1 MKRLICIL
9 IVVIIAVAMVITC
22 PDKEQHLTALNNEW
36 TSYMDEKRME
46 EDAEKQTDD
55 PFSKGLNML
64 IYSAAG
70 SFVKAVFEQQLIV
83 KNNFI
88 YSTGEINTD
97 EGSKVVSLG
106 LLGHVFVFLDADK
119 IKEGVK
125 NNLVQ

>member
-1 MKRLICIL
+1 MKKLIALL
-9 IVVIIAVAMVITC
+9 IFVIIAVTLVITC
-22 PDKEQHLTALNNEW
+22 PGKEQHLTALNNEW

-46 EDAEKQTDD
+46 EDAGKQTDD
-55 PFSKGLNML
+55 DLFKKGLNML

-70 SFVKAVFEQQLIV
+70 GFVKAMFEQQLIV

-97 EGSKVVSLG
+97 EGPKVVSLG

-119 IKEGVK
+119 IKEG
-125 NNLVQ
+125 LVFNK

>member
-1 MKRLICIL
+1 MKKLVALLIF
-9 IVVIIAVAMVITC
+9 VIIAVTLVITC

-46 EDAEKQTDD
+46 EDAGKQTDD
-55 PFSKGLNML
+55 DLFKKGLNLL

-70 SFVKAVFEQQLIV
+70 GLVKAMFEQQLIV

-97 EGSKVVSLG
+97 EGPKVVSLG
-106 LLGHVFVFLDADK
+106 LLGHVFVFLDAEK
-119 IKEGVK
+119 IKEG
-125 NNLVQ
+125 LVFNK